1 MQLAITPE
9 QFNQY
14 YVLYGKRTKNT
25 IVQDSNFINI
35 NYSTEL
41 MTLNNISIHFTL
53 NDVEVTDY
61 YNKYRCDYAK
71 SDFNHSVISKLIHI
85 EKKVLEKYIAHTSA
99 FPCYRLKEQLMT
111 NRLKIFALHELKTST
126 YKKCELLLKISGIWE
141 TNNEYGIIYKF
152 YVCN

>member
-1 MQLAITPE
+1 MHLAITPE

-14 YVLYGKRTKNT
+14 YVLYGKRMKNT
-25 IVQDSNFINI
+25 IVQHSNFINI

-41 MTLNNISIHFTL
+41 ITLNNISIHFTL
-53 NDVEVTDY
+53 NDTEITEY
-61 YNKYRCDYAK
+61 YNKYRCDYTK
-71 SDFNHSVISKLIHI
+71 NDLNNSVISKLVSI
-85 EKKVLEKYIAHTSA
+85 EKKILDKFISNTSS

-111 NRLKIFALHELKTST
+111 NRLKIFTMHELKNTS

-141 TNNEYGIIYKF
+141 TDNEYGIIYKF